1 MNNAKEITLKGVH
14 IGVPPVVLRLWSVS
28 SFPMTAAMARLTWP
42 DSPIVI

>member
-28 SFPMTAAMARLTWP
+28 SFPMTRLT
-42 DSPIVI
+42 